1 MASMDETAQ
10 SHNGSSYI
18 REFDPEGELKVNK
31 IVVKRGLLPD
41 SEVNESLNTLILP
54 LNSY

>member
-1 MASMDETAQ
+1 MDETAQ
-10 SHNGSSYI
+10 SHNGSYI